1 MRAGSGTAALMAS
14 EEAKVELERLF
25 TVRKDPDRPVEV
37 RRREWE
43 AESRLKVL
51 PRESRFC
58 GVMAGGVACEWMEM
72 PRVARDRVFLFLH
85 GGGYT
90 SGSPRTH
97 RLLTAHLSRACHMR
111 ILVPEY
117 RLAPEHPFPAG
128 VKDALAAYGWL
139 VSQGIPEHN
148 IVVGGDSAGGGL
160 ALSMLLALREA
171 GAKMPRAAVLLAPW
185 TDLTASSP
193 SYRTLRKFDPTIT
206 QEGLRQ
212 SGLMYAGERDPAD
225 PMLSPLFADLSGL
238 PPMLIHVAGNER
250 DARRQPAAG
259 GTGAGAGG
267 GRDAESLR
275 RLWHVFHA
283 AGIEIP
289 ESRQAIDEIG
299 AYLRALQV
307 E

>member
-1 MRAGSGTAALMAS
+1 MAS
-14 EEAKVELERLF
+14 EEARAELERLF
-25 TVRKDPDRPVEV
+25 AAQRDPDRPLDV

-43 AESRLKVL
+43 AEARLRVL
-51 PRESRFC
+51 PKQSRFSR
-58 GVMAGGVACEWMEM
+58 VMAGDVACEWMEM

-85 GGGYT
+85 GGAYH

-111 ILVPEY
+111 VLVPEY
-117 RLAPEHPFPAG
+117 RLAPEHPFPAA

-139 VSQGIPEHN
+139 LSQGIGEN
-148 IVVGGDSAGGGL
+148 QIVVGGDSAGGGL
-160 ALSMLLALREA
+160 ALTMLLALRKA
-171 GAKMPRAAVLLAPW
+171 GAKMPRAAILLAPW
-185 TDLTASSP
+185 TDLTASSQ
-193 SYRTLRKFDPTIT
+193 SYRTLRRFDPIIT
-206 QEGLRQ
+206 QEALRAA
-212 SGLMYAGERDPAD
+212 GVWYAGDRDPAD

-238 PPMLIHVAGNER
+238 PPMLIHAASDEVMVDDSRLLAER
-250 DARRQPAAG
+250 ARAHGVDATLKIYDG
-259 GTGAGAGG
+259 
-267 GRDAESLR
+267 
-275 RLWHVFHA
+275 LWHVFHA